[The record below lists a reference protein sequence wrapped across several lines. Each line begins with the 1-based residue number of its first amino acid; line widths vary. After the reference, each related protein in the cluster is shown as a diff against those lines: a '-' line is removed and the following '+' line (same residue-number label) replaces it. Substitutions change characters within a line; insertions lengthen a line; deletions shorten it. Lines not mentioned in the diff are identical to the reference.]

1 MITARATSPVMLE
14 VLRNRF
20 QAIAEE
26 MASLVL
32 RAGHTVFVKETSDF
46 GAALVSTDGEV
57 ICAPVNTG
65 VALMV
70 GVPCDVAIQRS
81 LELGVEPDDVFISN
95 DVWGTGGMATHL
107 PDIYVWKPVFHDGR
121 AICYAWA
128 FVHSSDVGG
137 IVPGSIAP
145 SSQEIYQEGLRIPVA
160 KLFRRGA
167 LNRELL
173 NLIMANC
180 RIPDQNWGDIKAM
193 VSGLARAEQRVQ
205 TLIGR
210 YGAEAVR
217 AGIVDVLDYAEE
229 QAREEFAR
237 IPDGTYEFW
246 DYLEGDSGGGR
257 PIRLKVRMIVDGGG
271 VTLDFAETDPQTR
284 QSYNLPSHSRRG
296 HWQFVFSL
304 VGFLRSVR
312 SGITYNS
319 GLARPVAL
327 KIPRGTV
334 LNPEPGVSVGNRSAT
349 QIRLVDVVMGALAQA
364 RPETVP
370 AAGAGQGSIFLL
382 RVADPESGGSKVSVI
397 QPLCGGSGGRPTK
410 DGIDGIDFSI
420 GFLRNI
426 PVETIEADMPV
437 RIRRYGLRADSG
449 GAGRFRGG
457 VGMEIEM
464 QVLAPEATVTAR
476 AMDRYVFRPWGR
488 LGGRPGARGYTVLNP
503 GTPRQRDIGKIDVLQ
518 LGYGDVLHIG
528 TPGGGGYG
536 DPLDR
541 DPAAVAGDV
550 RRGLLSA
557 AGAAGEYGVVCR
569 SDGSADGAET
579 EASRAAQ
586 RAARGPLRDFD
597 FGPERMEYERIW
609 SDSLVGSLNR
619 SLDPYQPRMR
629 TLLRER
635 VCRAIEQEVD
645 AGRAITADDLPR
657 LLEAVLE
664 AVGRPPKV
672 APAGPRESGRSIEN

>member
-1 MITARATSPVMLE
+1 MITERTTNPVMLE

-46 GAALVSTDGEV
+46 GAALVSTRGEV
-57 ICAPVNTG
+57 VCAPVNTG

-70 GVPCDVAIQRS
+70 GVPCDVAIERAQD
-81 LELGVEPDDVFISN
+81 LGVEPGDVFISN

-107 PDIYVWKPVFHDGR
+107 PDIYVWKPIFHEGQV
-121 AICYAWA
+121 ICYAWA

-145 SSQEIYQEGLRIPVA
+145 SSNEIYQEGIRIPVS
-160 KLFRRGA
+160 KLFRCGE

-193 VSGLARAEQRVQ
+193 VSGLTRAEQRVEA
-205 TLIGR
+205 LVDR
-210 YGAEAVR
+210 YGVETVR

-229 QAREEFAR
+229 QAREEFAKV
-237 IPDGTYEFW
+237 PDGTYVFW
-246 DYLEGDSGGGR
+246 DYMEGDSGGGR
-257 PIRLKVRMIVDGGG
+257 AIRMKVRMVVDGGG
-271 VTLDFAETDPQTR
+271 VTLDFSDTDPQTR

-312 SGITYNS
+312 AGITYNS

-327 KIPRGTV
+327 EIPRGSV

-349 QIRLVDVVMGALAQA
+349 QIRLVDVIMGALAQA
-364 RPETVP
+364 RPETIP

-382 RVADPESGGSKVSVI
+382 RVPDPNTGQSKVSVI

-420 GFLRNI
+420 GYLRNI
-426 PVETIEADMPV
+426 PVESIEADMPV
-437 RIRRYGLRADSG
+437 RIRRYRLREDSG

-457 VGMEIEM
+457 VGLEIEM
-464 QVLAPEATVTAR
+464 QVLAPEATVTSR
-476 AMDRYVFRPWGR
+476 AMDRYNFRPWGR
-488 LGGRPGARGYTVLNP
+488 LGGRPGARGYTLLNP
-503 GTPRQRDIGKIDVLQ
+503 GTPAERSIGKIDVLQ
-518 LGYGDVLHIG
+518 LEYGDVIRIG

-536 DPLDR
+536 DPLER
-541 DPAAVAGDV
+541 DPADVAADV
-550 RRGLLSA
+550 RRGVLSA
-557 AGAAGEYGVVCR
+557 NSAAREYDVVLR
-569 SDGSADGAET
+569 SDATVDDAAT
-579 EASRAAQ
+579 QTRRAAR

-597 FGPERMEYERIW
+597 FGPEREEYERVW
-609 SDSLVGSLNR
+609 SDTLVTGLVR
-619 SLDPYQPRMR
+619 ALDPYPPKMR

-635 VCRAIEQEVD
+635 VCRAIDAETA
-645 AGRAITADDLPR
+645 AGRPVTVDDLAR
-657 LLEAVLE
+657 LLGGILE
-664 AVGRPPKV
+664 SVGYTAKIP
-672 APAGPRESGRSIEN
+672 APAG

>member
-1 MITARATSPVMLE
+1 MITARATNPVMLE

-46 GAALVSTDGEV
+46 GAALVSTGGEV

-81 LELGVEPDDVFISN
+81 EELGIEPDDVFISN

-107 PDIYVWKPVFHDGR
+107 PDIYVWKPIFHDGR
-121 AICYAWA
+121 VICYAWA

-145 SSQEIYQEGLRIPVA
+145 SSQEIYQEGLRMPVA
-160 KLFRRGA
+160 KLFRRGE

-173 NLIMANC
+173 NVIMANC
-180 RIPDQNWGDIKAM
+180 RIPEQNWGDIKAM
-193 VSGLARAEQRVQ
+193 VSGLARAEQRIA
-205 TLIGR
+205 TLIDR
-210 YGAEAVR
+210 YGVDVVR
-217 AGIVDVLDYAEE
+217 AGIADVLDYAEE
-229 QAREEFAR
+229 QAREEFAKV
-237 IPDGTYEFW
+237 PDGSYVFW

-257 PIRLKVRMIVDGGG
+257 PIRLKVRMIVDGGN
-271 VTLDFAETDPQTR
+271 VTLDFADTDPQTR

-327 KIPRGTV
+327 EVPRGTV

-410 DGIDGIDFSI
+410 DGIDAIDFSL

-426 PVETIEADMPV
+426 PVETIETDMPV
-437 RIRRYGLRADSG
+437 RIRRYRLRADSG
-449 GAGRFRGG
+449 GPGRYRGG
-457 VGMEIEM
+457 VGVEIEM

-488 LGGRPGARGYTVLNP
+488 LGGRPGARGYTLLNP
-503 GTPRQRDIGKIDVLQ
+503 GTEHEREIGKIDVLQ
-518 LGYGDVLHIG
+518 LGYGDVLRIG

-536 DPLDR
+536 DPLER
-541 DPAAVAGDV
+541 DPAEIAADV
-550 RRGLLSA
+550 RRGLV
-557 AGAAGEYGVVCR
+557 GAASAGRDYGIVFG
-569 SDGSADGAET
+569 SDGAVDPAAT
-579 EASRAAQ
+579 QAARAHLRASRGP
-586 RAARGPLRDFD
+586 RADFD
-597 FGPERMEYERIW
+597 FGSERVEYEQLW
-609 SDSLVGSLNR
+609 SDALVTALNR
-619 SLDPYQPRMR
+619 ALEPYRPRMR

-635 VCRAIEQEVD
+635 VCRSIDQETRE
-645 AGRAITADDLPR
+645 GRAITEKDVPR
-657 LLEAVLE
+657 LVTAVLE
-664 AVGRPPKV
+664 SVGQTPQGLPPR
-672 APAGPRESGRSIEN
+672 GPSTAKTHA